1 MLING
6 RQHKIFRMEDM
17 RSLISFRAWIHEN
30 LSLYPEEKDIPTSH
44 VVDFLDYLS
53 HILREQ
59 KVKDKKEWMDRIDTL
74 KESAQKDSEK

>member
-6 RQHKIFRMEDM
+6 RQHKIFRMENM

-30 LSLYPEEKDIPTSH
+30 LSLYPEEKDIPIAH
-44 VVDFLDYLS
+44 IIDYLDYLS

-59 KVKDKKEWMDRIDTL
+59 KIESKKEWMDKIDAL
-74 KESAQKDSEK
+74 RESAQKDSKK